1 MTTPGQIPTEDYL
14 KGKERKTGR
23 RVGTARSSPQET
35 IILEYV
41 PYYHQRQRLD

>member
-14 KGKERKTGR
+14 KGREIKTGR
-23 RVGTARSSPQET
+23 RVGTARPALQDA